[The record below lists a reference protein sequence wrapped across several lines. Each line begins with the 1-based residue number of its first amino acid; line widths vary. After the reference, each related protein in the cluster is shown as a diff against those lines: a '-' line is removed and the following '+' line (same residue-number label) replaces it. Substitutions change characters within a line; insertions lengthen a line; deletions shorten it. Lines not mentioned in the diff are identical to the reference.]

1 MQYFIHVQFLEVGGG
16 RMGFFLED
24 IYDIVFDLQVFDNKI
39 KQLYMISTDNT

>member
-16 RMGFFLED
+16 RMVFFLED